1 MDPFESRRVVKK
13 ITPISDSLL
22 RFNAEG
28 TVSDH
33 TATFELALQEV
44 NMQ

>member
-1 MDPFESRRVVKK
+1 MDPFESRCVVKN
-13 ITPISDSLL
+13 ITPITDSLL

-28 TVSDH
+28 TVSDR

-44 NMQ
+44 TMR